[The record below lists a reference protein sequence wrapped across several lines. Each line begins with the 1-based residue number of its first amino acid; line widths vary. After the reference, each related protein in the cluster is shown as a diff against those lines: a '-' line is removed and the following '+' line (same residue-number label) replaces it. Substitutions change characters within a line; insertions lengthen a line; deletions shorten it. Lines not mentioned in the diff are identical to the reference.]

1 MTCEDTSQICCHRTA
16 LKTVEEEKETP
27 SEVYDDYS
35 DTVSCSSVFRD
46 GYR

>member
-1 MTCEDTSQICCHRTA
+1 MTCENESQICCHRTA
-16 LKTVEEEKETP
+16 LKTVEEEIETP

-35 DTVSCSSVFRD
+35 DTVPCSSVAKV